1 MTNYLSQKIKNVSFL
16 LMIMVVFLHSYNID
30 IKQSGK
36 ILHFEKDLNWI
47 IQNFISN
54 GVTRIAVPLFFI
66 ISGYLFVYKSDL
78 TKKDFWNKI
87 KKRIRTLL
95 VPYLFWTLM
104 GLLIYFVLQSFPQSQ
119 AFFTKELIKDYT
131 FSKWINAIFYEPIPY
146 QLWFLR
152 DLIIMVFLSPMIFY
166 LVKKLNF
173 IYLIAVFVFWILN
186 FDSVILTSEA
196 LLFFSLG
203 MYFGFKKPQIFEIK
217 IKKGSLLIFLWIALL
232 ALKTFAG
239 FYDYKK
245 VELYLLKI
253 SILVGIVA
261 FWKCYDYLSINQR
274 TVNLLKK
281 ISWASFFIYVFH
293 EPAMTIIKKGIFYS
307 LPKTPT
313 TYFFVY
319 LLAPLLVITL
329 SILIAMVLKKNFNA
343 VYQLITGA
351 RK

>member
-1 MTNYLSQKIKNVSFL
+1 
-16 LMIMVVFLHSYNID
+16 MVVFLHSYNID

-36 ILHFEKDLNWI
+36 ILHFEKNLNWI

-54 GVTRIAVPLFFI
+54 GLTRIAVPLFFI

-78 TKKDFWNKI
+78 TKTDFEKKI
-87 KKRIRTLL
+87 KKRIQTLL
-95 VPYLFWTLM
+95 IPYLFWTLL

-119 AFFTKELIKDYT
+119 VFFTKELIKNYT

-152 DLIIMVFLSPMIFY
+152 DLIVMVFLSPMIFY
-166 LVKKLNF
+166 LVKKLNWVYLFTIF
-173 IYLIAVFVFWILN
+173 IFWFLN

-203 MYFGFKKPQIFEIK
+203 MYIGFKNPQLFEIK
-217 IKKGSLLIFLWIALL
+217 IKKGFLFVLLWTALL
-232 ALKTFAG
+232 GLKTFAG

-245 VELYLLKI
+245 IELYLLKT

-261 FWKCYDYLSINQR
+261 FWKLYDYLSTNQSAL
-274 TVNLLKK
+274 NLLKK

-307 LPKTPT
+307 LPKTQIS
-313 TYFFVY
+313 YFFVY
-319 LLAPLLVITL
+319 LLAPLLIITL
-329 SILIAMVLKKNFNA
+329 SILIAMVMKKNFNS